1 MERNLQRV
9 RNKGQED
16 CARPFTSPD
25 DLQLST
31 GSERG
36 HDVHGS
42 LEFERKDRIYE
53 VQNVS
58 TRRGDTL
65 KISFRAELEPCDPGQ
80 TTAMAMNSTDDRANR
95 NINRFSL
102 ILHIFVY
109 VPEMLK
115 RLLQDEHSSSRACW
129 MMSNSFLH
137 TDSSSSLC
145 EFMSESSAGSQAV

>member
-1 MERNLQRV
+1 MLEGPYPYRGGMERNLQRV

-42 LEFERKDRIYE
+42 LEFERETRIYE

-58 TRRGDTL
+58 TRRGD
-65 KISFRAELEPCDPGQ
+65 RVRPC
-80 TTAMAMNSTDDRANR
+80 RF
-95 NINRFSL
+95 RFSRDCSL
-102 ILHIFVY
+102 VTLV
-109 VPEMLK
+109 K
-115 RLLQDEHSSSRACW
+115 RLP
-129 MMSNSFLH
+129 
-137 TDSSSSLC
+137 
-145 EFMSESSAGSQAV
+145 